1 MNHKRRR
8 WLAAALA
15 WTGLILFSST
25 SLAAQYSERA
35 FQRIRA
41 WLFGAY
47 PPEASSGM
55 LHFIAE
61 KSVHLTLFFVL
72 GVLLS
77 RLFSG
82 TRLRRFAQIV
92 VTGLI
97 VGSVSEFLQRFFPG
111 RDPALRD
118 VLINLAGAALG
129 AVASIGRK

>member
-1 MNHKRRR
+1 M
-8 WLAAALA
+8 A

-25 SLAAQYSERA
+25 SLAAEYCERT
-35 FQRIRA
+35 FQRIHA

-47 PPEASSGM
+47 TPEASSGI

-61 KSVHLTLFFVL
+61 KGVHLTLFFVL

-77 RLFSG
+77 RLLPG
-82 TRLRRFAQIV
+82 TRLRRFAQVV

-97 VGSVSEFLQRFFPG
+97 VGSASEFLQRFLPG

-118 VLINLAGAALG
+118 VLINVAGAALG
-129 AVASIGRK
+129 AVASLGRK